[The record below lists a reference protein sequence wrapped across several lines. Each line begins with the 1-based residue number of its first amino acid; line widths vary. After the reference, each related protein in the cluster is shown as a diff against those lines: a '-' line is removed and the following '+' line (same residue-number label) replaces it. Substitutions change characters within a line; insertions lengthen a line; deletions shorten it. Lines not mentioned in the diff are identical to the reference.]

1 MHFNLTSYR
10 IALLGSA
17 LALIAITPAIGANR
31 SHADRQ
37 ALAAWGVR
45 PAAARLHN
53 GGTSRVNAADYT
65 DLYDF
70 TGGADGSF
78 PTSEVTLD
86 GDGNIYGTA
95 SSGGAHGA
103 GVIFK
108 LASDGTQ
115 TPIYSFSGSDG
126 ADPDGAVIV
135 MGNGKI
141 FGTTQSGGS
150 GNGVLYE
157 LTSNGRY
164 KKLHVFTGTDDGTFI
179 RGRLVRDGSGN
190 LYGTALFG
198 GANGDG
204 TVFKYG
210 ADGTFSVVHA
220 FNGNDGEYPE
230 HGVVMDSSGNLYG
243 ATAFGGTGGE
253 GTVYKIAADGT
264 FSTLYNF
271 TGQADGGFLYG
282 TVGVGRDGNV
292 YGNTVEGGANSQGTA
307 FKVAQDGTLTTLYNF
322 TGGADGGSP
331 EGDVLVVGK
340 NIYSMATS
348 GGDPGCQCGGVYKV
362 NSKGKETMLHAFT
375 GADGA
380 GYSAGLTKGQGT
392 GVLYGSVGGGGANGD
407 GVVFSVTKR

>member
-17 LALIAITPAIGANR
+17 LALVAFTPAIGANV
-31 SHADRQ
+31 SHADHR
-37 ALAAWGVR
+37 ALAAMGVR
-45 PAAARLHN
+45 PAALHQH
-53 GGTSRVNAADYT
+53 GSTTARVNPANYT

-70 TGGADGSF
+70 TGGADGSS
-78 PTSEVTLD
+78 PTAEVTLD

-108 LASDGTQ
+108 LSSDGAE
-115 TPIYSFSGSDG
+115 TPIYSFDGTHG

-141 FGTTQSGGS
+141 FGTTQGGGS

-157 LTSNGRY
+157 LTPKGSY
-164 KKLHVFTGTDDGTFI
+164 KVLHAFAGTDDGTFI
-179 RGRLVRDGSGN
+179 RGRLVRTKTGD

-198 GANGDG
+198 GVNGDG

-210 ADGTFSVVHA
+210 ANGKFSVVHA
-220 FNGNDGEYPE
+220 FNGNDGEFPE
-230 HGVVMDSSGNLYG
+230 HGVVSDSAGNLYG
-243 ATAFGGTGGE
+243 VTAFGGTSGE

-271 TGQADGGFLYG
+271 TGGADGGFLYG
-282 TVGVGRDGNV
+282 TVGVGNDGNV
-292 YGNTVEGGANSQGTA
+292 YGNTVEGGANSQGTV
-307 FKVAQDGTLTTLYNF
+307 FRVTQDGTLTTLYNF
-322 TGGADGGSP
+322 TGGADGGAP
-331 EGDVLVVGK
+331 EGDMLVAGK
-340 NIYSMATS
+340 KLYSMATS
-348 GGDPGCQCGGVYKV
+348 GGDPSCQCGGVYKV
-362 NSKGKETMLHAFT
+362 NAKGKETMLYAFT

-380 GYSAGLTKGQGT
+380 GYSAGLTQGGKT
-392 GVLYGSVGGGGANGD
+392 LYGTASGGGANGD
-407 GVVFSVTKR
+407 GVVFSVTKK